1 MSDLSAGRR
10 AFDLL
15 DDCSAPPCGW
25 VGLLPC
31 LLPPDPHWRLAWQR
45 LAARLD
51 ALAVHPD
58 LGVGEARAALA
69 EAAAVLQQGGAQP
82 GGAQPGG
89 AQPGGAQP
97 DGAQPGGAQ
106 QSGG

>member
-1 MSDLSAGRR
+1 MSDLSAGRQ

-15 DDCSAPPCGW
+15 QDHTPPPCALA
-25 VGLLPC
+25 GLLPC
-31 LLPPDPHWRLAWQR
+31 LVPPDPHWQLAWQR

-69 EAAAVLQQGGAQP
+69 EAAAVLQQGGRQQ
-82 GGAQPGG
+82 GG
-89 AQPGGAQP
+89 
-97 DGAQPGGAQ
+97 
-106 QSGG
+106 S